1 MRPPFALLLLL
12 VSPPHAASF
21 AGVACPLGGHCAALR
36 RVTLRAEEHAAA
48 SPLEARATAL
58 WAMLAPAAGHLGE
71 AEHVDLRLALRVLLS
86 KAAIVSSVEGTAR
99 QQSALVGGALP
110 STLLEPTFRTPPDI
124 ATDGGSQGWEG
135 LLSIA
140 PAGDRA
146 ADGWHAEAPLVERGG
161 DAAAL
166 LVLAS
171 VRAAL
176 DLLQLGLDAETVA
189 VHSPHTL
196 SRCSPTARHSPLA
209 NRPHRSRA
217 APHSAAPRAGGE
229 ALGQRQVHVTNV
241 DQAVML
247 SGSALS
253 AAAPSWPLG
262 APSPFSAR
270 VDHLL
275 EQAEIRGDVG
285 RSRGWSTTCSS
296 RRRCGTTSRLN
307 HFQTR
312 AQTTITVDLPLEQA
326 RRLQAMPA
334 SLLPRPASLD
344 DLD

>member
-21 AGVACPLGGHCAALR
+21 AGVACPLGGHCAVLR

-189 VHSPHTL
+189 
-196 SRCSPTARHSPLA
+196 
-209 NRPHRSRA
+209 
-217 APHSAAPRAGGE
+217 
-229 ALGQRQVHVTNV
+229 
-241 DQAVML
+241 AVML

-275 EQAEIRGDVG
+275 EQAEIRGD
-285 RSRGWSTTCSS
+285 
-296 RRRCGTTSRLN
+296 
-307 HFQTR
+307 
-312 AQTTITVDLPLEQA
+312 A